1 MQEDTVA
8 GRYAAT
14 LFIAASKENNL
25 FRVYEDMNFIRE
37 LYSQM
42 ESLRLFTY
50 NSGLNSH
57 QINAFVEN
65 LAQLGNFCE
74 TTIKFCG
81 TKLLINKF

>member
-50 NSGLNSH
+50 NSGLNHH
-57 QINAFVEN
+57 QINAFVET